1 MNEGFHREV
10 AKKID
15 ETRAAG
21 AEKVLRH
28 LEGPMDAHVT
38 MEDKGS
44 VLVLCSNNYLG
55 LANHPAVIEAGRE
68 ALAAFGAGTASV
80 RFICGTFTPHRDLE
94 KALARLHRTEAALTY
109 VSCWTANTGLFP
121 VFCGDGDAILSDE
134 LNHASLIDGIRMCRK
149 SERKIYKHSD
159 MDDLA
164 RLLDAGAD
172 AKRRWI
178 VTDGVFSMEGDLAKL
193 DRIVELAR
201 AHDAIIVVDDSHGV
215 GPVGRNGRGTCEHF
229 GVEGDVDIVTG
240 TLGKSLGGA
249 AGGYVASSQAVV
261 TTLIQAS
268 RPSIFSNALPVTVA
282 ASARKAI
289 EILEAEPER
298 AARIRELAEAIRTG
312 LRKIGYKPL
321 ESESGI
327 IPIIIGQTAAAIR
340 ASEALLAEGVFVT
353 GFGYPVVPEGAA
365 RVRVQVSAALTDD
378 DVAFALDAFARAGK
392 RLGLI
397 SGAQGGPQ

>member
-1 MNEGFHREV
+1 MNEGFHGEIARG
-10 AKKID
+10 AD
-15 ETRAAG
+15 EIRAAG
-21 AEKVLRH
+21 TEKVLRH
-28 LEGPMDAHVT
+28 LEGPMDGHVT
-38 MEDKGS
+38 MEGRGR

-55 LANHPAVIEAGRE
+55 LANHPDVIEAGRE
-68 ALAAFGAGTASV
+68 ALARYGAGTASV
-80 RFICGTFTPHRDLE
+80 RFICGTFTPHREVED
-94 KALARLHRTEAALTY
+94 AIARLHRTEAALTY

-121 VFCGDGDAILSDE
+121 VFCGEGDAILSDA

-149 SERKIYKHSD
+149 SERKIYQHSD

-164 RLLDAGAD
+164 RVLDASKD

-201 AHDAIIVVDDSHGV
+201 AQDAIVVVDDSHGV
-215 GPVGRNGRGTCEHF
+215 GVVGENGRGTCEHF
-229 GVEGDVDIVTG
+229 GVEGEVDIVTG

-249 AGGYVASSQAVV
+249 AGGYVASSKAVV

-298 AARIRELAEAIRTG
+298 VARIRQLAEAFRTG
-312 LRKIGYKPL
+312 LREIGYKPL
-321 ESESGI
+321 DSKSGI
-327 IPIIIGQTAAAIR
+327 IPIIIGQTAQAIR
-340 ASEALLAEGVFVT
+340 ASEALLEEGVFVT
-353 GFGYPVVPEGAA
+353 GFGYPVVPEGTA
-365 RVRVQVSAALTDD
+365 RVRVQVSAALTDQ
-378 DVAFALDAFARAGK
+378 DVGFALAAFEHAGK

-397 SGAQGGPQ
+397 

>member
-1 MNEGFHREV
+1 MNEGFHGEIARG
-10 AKKID
+10 AD
-15 ETRAAG
+15 EIRAAG
-21 AEKVLRH
+21 TEKVLRH
-28 LEGPMDAHVT
+28 LEGPMDGHVT
-38 MEDKGS
+38 MEGRGR

-55 LANHPAVIEAGRE
+55 LANHPDVIEAGRE
-68 ALAAFGAGTASV
+68 ALARYGAGTASV
-80 RFICGTFTPHRDLE
+80 RFICGTFTPHREVED
-94 KALARLHRTEAALTY
+94 AIARLHRTEAALTY

-121 VFCGDGDAILSDE
+121 VFCGEGDAILSDA

-149 SERKIYKHSD
+149 SERKIYQHSD

-164 RLLDAGAD
+164 RVLDASKD

-201 AHDAIIVVDDSHGV
+201 AHDAIVVVDDSHGV
-215 GPVGRNGRGTCEHF
+215 GVVGENGRGTCEHF
-229 GVEGDVDIVTG
+229 GVEGEVDIVTG

-249 AGGYVASSQAVV
+249 AGGYVASSKAVV

-298 AARIRELAEAIRTG
+298 VARIRQWAEAFRTG
-312 LRKIGYKPL
+312 LREIGYKPL
-321 ESESGI
+321 DSKSGI
-327 IPIIIGQTAAAIR
+327 IPIIIGQTAQAIR
-340 ASEALLAEGVFVT
+340 ASEALLEEGVFVT
-353 GFGYPVVPEGAA
+353 GFGYPVVPEGTA
-365 RVRVQVSAALTDD
+365 RVRVQVSAALTDQ
-378 DVAFALDAFARAGK
+378 DVGFALAAFEHAGK

-397 SGAQGGPQ
+397 